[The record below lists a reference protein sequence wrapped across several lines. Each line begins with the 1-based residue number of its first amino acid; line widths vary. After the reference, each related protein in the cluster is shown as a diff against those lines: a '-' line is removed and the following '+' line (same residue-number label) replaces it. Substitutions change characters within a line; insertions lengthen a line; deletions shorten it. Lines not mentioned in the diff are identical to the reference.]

1 MTVENLPL
9 GPIKSNVVTTIYK
22 TAKHLATLLSP
33 LTPLEYIIKNSHK
46 FTKIIKNTKL
56 RNGCNMIL
64 FDVKNLFTKVPL
76 DKAINIIL
84 RQIYQERKLDTS
96 IPQ

>member
-33 LTPLEYIIKNSHK
+33 LTLSEYIIKNSHK
-46 FTKIIKNTKL
+46 FTKIIRNTKL
-56 RNGCNMIL
+56 RNGYKMIL